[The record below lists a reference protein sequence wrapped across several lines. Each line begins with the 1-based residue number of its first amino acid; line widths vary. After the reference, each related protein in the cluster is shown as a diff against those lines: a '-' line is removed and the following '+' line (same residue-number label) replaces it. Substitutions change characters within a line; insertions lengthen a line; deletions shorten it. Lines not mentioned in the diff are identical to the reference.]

1 MSHTRSNTIV
11 QGVNYIPFN
20 YPSLGLTSR
29 HTIIE
34 GIRAVSGSQ
43 HEVYI
48 SGGLVGV
55 DLPQEVQTEVK
66 NIWQGFIYK
75 GKLEDANKLEN
86 WHLLHYKLEDD
97 DDDIVFNTSCYGP
110 NNGENG
116 TIEIVG
122 AYIKSSSPKN
132 NLGFYYNGPIDG
144 SGTWRTVTPNNGN
157 NKNVFMHSV
166 MGGLAVGNYQSDA
179 ADENTINVN
188 AFVYDIKTQECIDF
202 IIDDL
207 NAPTL
212 YGIWHNGG
220 NSYTMAGGNSAR
232 KIGDTVSQ
240 AFLVDYD
247 SSTKTFNNL
256 QFFSYHNEIT
266 PTVNV
271 HFEGITINKTND
283 GYNMPGDWS
292 KGAKEGASFVTV
304 KRNKNGTFGLAEWK
318 DIAYPGDD
326 VKITSAN
333 TVYLDNVLGI
343 YVSKSSDET
352 GTVIS
357 SYCATIIE

>member
-1 MSHTRSNTIV
+1 
-11 QGVNYIPFN
+11 
-20 YPSLGLTSR
+20 
-29 HTIIE
+29 
-34 GIRAVSGSQ
+34 
-43 HEVYI
+43 
-48 SGGLVGV
+48 
-55 DLPQEVQTEVK
+55 
-66 NIWQGFIYK
+66 
-75 GKLEDANKLEN
+75 
-86 WHLLHYKLEDD
+86 
-97 DDDIVFNTSCYGP
+97 
-110 NNGENG
+110 
-116 TIEIVG
+116 
-122 AYIKSSSPKN
+122 
-132 NLGFYYNGPIDG
+132 
-144 SGTWRTVTPNNGN
+144 
-157 NKNVFMHSV
+157 

-188 AFVYDIKTQECIDF
+188 AFVYDIKTQECTDF

-220 NSYTMAGGNSAR
+220 SSYTMAGGNSAR
-232 KIGDTVSQ
+232 KIGDSVSQ

-247 SSTKTFNNL
+247 SSTKTFSNL
-256 QFFSYHNEIT
+256 QFFSYNNEST

-283 GYNMPGDWS
+283 GYNMPSDWL

-304 KRNKNGTFGLAEWK
+304 KRNKNGTFDLAEWK

-343 YVSKSSDET
+343 YASKSSNET
-352 GTVIS
+352 ETVIS
-357 SYCATIIE
+357 SYCATIID